1 MSRFTH
7 KPRRTTAPVRL
18 IVVSFVLLIALG
30 TLLLSL
36 PVSSATGDFT
46 NPVSALFTATSATC
60 VTGLAVED
68 TTAHW
73 SVFGQ
78 VVLLLLIQLGGLG
91 LSTFATG
98 FSLLVHRRLGIR
110 QMVLTGEA
118 SGGDMPGAAGLLRLM
133 LGFTF
138 TCELLGAGLLALRFV
153 PSYGAR
159 GPGPRC
165 LWLFPPIATPGLT
178 SWALC
183 RETPAL
189 RPFPATPWFA

>member
-78 VVLLLLIQLGGLG
+78 VVLLLLIQLGGWGFPPLPRV
-91 LSTFATG
+91 FRFWCTG
-98 FSLLVHRRLGIR
+98 GWASGRWCLPERPRGETCPARLGFC
-110 QMVLTGEA
+110 G
-118 SGGDMPGAAGLLRLM
+118 
-133 LGFTF
+133 
-138 TCELLGAGLLALRFV
+138 
-153 PSYGAR
+153 
-159 GPGPRC
+159 
-165 LWLFPPIATPGLT
+165 
-178 SWALC
+178 
-183 RETPAL
+183 
-189 RPFPATPWFA
+189 